1 MKRNS
6 FIVLALLSIFH
17 VNHTCAT
24 VKTDTFNKSVTST
37 LTDYLRFLTLPNVAA
52 ESPENMRINADFLTS
67 VYERH
72 GFKTQLLAEPDGMP
86 MVFAEYEGNVPGR
99 PTVLFYAHFDG
110 QAVSPE
116 HWDQASPWQ
125 PVLKTKDGDGW
136 KTLPVSSLLE
146 STHPNPEWRVFAR
159 SASDDKAPIMM
170 LLAAIKSLRDAG
182 KAPAINIKVL
192 LDSREENGSPTLKKV
207 IQANREALNADAA
220 IFMDGPMHDSNK
232 PTIVYGHRGISLI
245 ELTVYGPKGNIHSG
259 HFGNVVMNPAET
271 LASLLAS
278 FKDADGR
285 VVIPGYYEGIQI
297 TQAEK
302 QAIASI
308 PIDHKQLAAS
318 VGVSDFK
325 LLDSNYYTSLL
336 YPSLNINSFVAA
348 DPDKP
353 RTVIPAKATARI
365 DIRTV
370 TATPGK
376 RQVELIKSFMTAQG
390 FHLTDSEPDDQA
402 RNEHQKL
409 ATVTYLG
416 GAAALQTPLTS
427 PVGAWVKSSM
437 VHHGNQPPIEI
448 PIMGGTV
455 PTEAIAEGLGIPV
468 VLLPLVNR
476 DNNQHAPNENLRIG
490 NYFAGSA
497 ILEAL
502 LLTEFK
508 S

>member
-1 MKRNS
+1 MKRYPLILSALCALVSSPS
-6 FIVLALLSIFH
+6 FAAKSETPSYHSIR
-17 VNHTCAT
+17 
-24 VKTDTFNKSVTST
+24 ST
-37 LTDYLRFLTLPNVAA
+37 LDDYLSFLTLPNVASESA
-52 ESPENMRINADFLTS
+52 EDMVVNAKWLQKTYS
-67 VYERH
+67 AY
-72 GFKTQLLAEPDGMP
+72 GFNTRLLAEPDGMP

-110 QAVSPE
+110 QAVSPAQ
-116 HWDQASPWQ
+116 WDQPNPWQ
-125 PVLKTKDGDGW
+125 PVLKIKDGDSW
-136 KTLPVSSLLE
+136 KTLPMTSLLE
-146 STHPNPEWRVFAR
+146 STQPNPEWRVFAR

-182 KAPAINIKVL
+182 KVPAINIKVL

-207 IQANREALNADAA
+207 IQANRDALQADAA

-245 ELTVYGPKGNIHSG
+245 KLTVYGPSGNIHSG

-285 VVIPGYYEGIQI
+285 VVIPGYYDGIQI

-302 QAIASI
+302 QAIESI

-390 FHLTDSEPDDQA
+390 FHLTDSEPDEQA
-402 RNEHQKL
+402 RSKHQKL
-409 ATVTYLG
+409 ASVTYLG

-437 VHHGNQPPIEI
+437 EHRGNKSSIEI

-455 PTEAIAEGLGIPV
+455 PTEGIAEGLGIPV

-490 NYFAGSA
+490 NYFEGSA
-497 ILEAL
+497 ILESL

-508 S
+508 N

>member
-1 MKRNS
+1 MKRYS
-6 FIVLALLSIFH
+6 IIILALLSIFH
-17 VNHTCAT
+17 VNHICAT
-24 VKTDTFNKSVTST
+24 VKTDTFYKSVTST
-37 LTDYLRFLTLPNVAA
+37 LTDYLRFLALPNVAA

-67 VYERH
+67 VYERQ

-116 HWDQASPWQ
+116 QWDQPNPWQ
-125 PVLKTKDGDGW
+125 PVLKIKEGDSW
-136 KTLPVSSLLE
+136 KALPMTSLLE
-146 STHPNPEWRVFAR
+146 STRPNPEWRVFAR

-170 LLAAIKSLRDAG
+170 LLAAIKSLRDEG
-182 KAPAINIKVL
+182 KAPVINIKVL

-207 IQANREALNADAA
+207 IQANREALKADAA

-245 ELTVYGPKGNIHSG
+245 ELTIYGPSGNIHSG

-285 VVIPGYYEGIQI
+285 VVIPGYYDGIQI

-325 LLDSNYYTSLL
+325 LLDSNYYRSLL

-376 RQVELIKSFMTAQG
+376 RQVELIKSFMIAQG
-390 FHLTDSEPDDQA
+390 FHLTDSEPGDQA
-402 RNEHQKL
+402 RSQHQKL
-409 ATVTYLG
+409 ASVTYLG

-437 VHHGNQPPIEI
+437 EHRGNQSPIEI

-455 PTEAIAEGLGIPV
+455 PTEGIAEGLGIPV

-490 NYFAGSA
+490 NYFEGSA
-497 ILEAL
+497 ILKSL
-502 LLTEFK
+502 LLTELK
-508 S
+508 N